1 MKGTKRGLKREQM
14 IGKIK
19 MLEYVLNI
27 TIQRLQNYEA
37 VLDCYIEM
45 NKDQKKFRKFLDKK
59 SEENGKHKQEEHKS
73 S

>member
-19 MLEYVLNI
+19 MLEYVLNN

-59 SEENGKHKQEEHKS
+59 SENGKHKQEEHKS

>member
-19 MLEYVLNI
+19 MLEYVLNN

-45 NKDQKKFRKFLDKK
+45 NNKIFTCVIGWFI
-59 SEENGKHKQEEHKS
+59 
-73 S
+73 